1 MLISEGPISKASCVQ
16 LPATK
21 PCYVMV
27 INRTVTKN
35 ALITSNNQCSMVVQ
49 EPMHGRRKDFSRGAT
64 RVFFQN
70 FSRGPKVVKF
80 VFSHSKSRKHRFFAE
95 IFKIQR
101 RSLAPLPPLF
111 DAYELMFLSTHP
123 AQKYISYMPRGPIPE
138 SAARPNKKCQTVHN
152 WVEGYSLPTTTLG

>member
-111 DAYELMFLSTHP
+111 DAYELMFCPLTQRRNISRTCHG
-123 AQKYISYMPRGPIPE
+123 AQYQKVLLGLIK
-138 SAARPNKKCQTVHN
+138 SAKRFTI
-152 WVEGYSLPTTTLG
+152 G